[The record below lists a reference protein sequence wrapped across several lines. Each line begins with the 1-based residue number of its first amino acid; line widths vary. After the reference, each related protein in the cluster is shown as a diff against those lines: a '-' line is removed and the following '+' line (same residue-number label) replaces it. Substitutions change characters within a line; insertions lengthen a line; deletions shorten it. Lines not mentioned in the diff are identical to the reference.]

1 MIELEVTQS
10 GGLSGRYEYVRWEPG
25 DNEVVLDGQFDLDSL
40 KAIVAH
46 IENQS
51 KG

>member
-1 MIELEVTQS
+1 MLEFEVTPS
-10 GGLSGRYEYVRWEPG
+10 GGLSGLYEYVRWEPG
-25 DNEVVLDGQFDLDSL
+25 DNEVVLDGSFDLENL